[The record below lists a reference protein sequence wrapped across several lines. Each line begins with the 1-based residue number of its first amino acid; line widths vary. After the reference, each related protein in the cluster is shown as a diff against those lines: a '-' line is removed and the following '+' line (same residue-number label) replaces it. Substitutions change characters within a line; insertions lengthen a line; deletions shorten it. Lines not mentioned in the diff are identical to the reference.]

1 MSLNLPQITVAGSPR
16 EMGLQYGRQCRD
28 LIQAFVADRVV
39 AVEAYLEEAGH
50 QGTDRLFLAGAA
62 CLGQVQTFD
71 PDGHVEHLAIADGA
85 KIDPVRLFTA
95 ANMTDIRDIIVLPGD
110 PPVLEDEGCTAAL
123 LPPNSTMT
131 GQSLQ
136 GQTWD
141 LNPPDVEYVLAL
153 HQIPDE
159 GPETWTVTCAG
170 CQTLMGM
177 NEHGVTVGT
186 TNLKTHGARI
196 GIPYLSVLHM
206 ALKQRSRKAA
216 SDLVRQVP
224 VAGSHTYWIGDQR
237 GADEWEKSPDTAFL
251 RTTDNGPISRSNHCL
266 FDDNIAQETDL
277 SESTHIRLDRMQ
289 TLLEAQA
296 DHTVRSLSQLF
307 ADRSDGRLSINRFV
321 EDASGATTNAVVAL
335 NPADLEF
342 HACRGP
348 ADVGTWVQLLFERS
362 TARAK

>member
-1 MSLNLPQITVAGSPR
+1 MSLTLPQITVSGSPR
-16 EMGLQYGRQCRD
+16 EMGLKYGQQCRD
-28 LIQAFVADRVV
+28 MIQAFVADRVA
-39 AVEAYLEEAGH
+39 AVEDYLEEAGH
-50 QGTDRLFLAGAA
+50 QGTDRLFAAGAA
-62 CLGQVQTFD
+62 CLEQVQGFD
-71 PDGHVEHLAIADGA
+71 PKGHAEHLAIAEGA
-85 KIDPVRLFTA
+85 KIDPVRLFTT

-110 PPVLEDEGCTAAL
+110 PPILEDEGCTAAL
-123 LPPNSTMT
+123 LPPDMTMG

-141 LNPPDVEYVLAL
+141 LNPPDVEYVIAV
-153 HQIPDE
+153 HQLPDQ

-186 TNLKTHGARI
+186 TNLKTRGARV
-196 GIPYLSVLHM
+196 GIPYLSVLYM
-206 ALKQRSRKAA
+206 ALKQRSRAAA
-216 SDLVRQVP
+216 SSLVGKVP

-251 RTTDNGPISRSNHCL
+251 RTTDNGPMSRSNHCL

-277 SESTHIRLDRMQ
+277 SESTHARLDRMQ
-289 TLLEAQA
+289 ALLQAQT

-307 ADRSDGRLSINRFV
+307 CDRKDGRLSINRYV
-321 EDASGATTNAVVAL
+321 EDESGATTNAVIAL

-348 ADVGTWVQLLFERS
+348 ADVGTWVQLEFERS
-362 TARAK
+362 TATDK